1 MAHSSKLLKFNYEYK
16 GEWNLKLRHIIIN
29 FCRPLISKS
38 ISLDQVCDEIVRLGT
53 QNIGKVVMKA
63 EGQK

>member
-1 MAHSSKLLKFNYEYK
+1 MYNPVLIFTWKVELF
-16 GEWNLKLRHIIIN
+16 IN
-29 FCRPLISKS
+29 FGKLPTLYRPLISKN

-53 QNIGKVVMKA
+53 QNIGKIVMKA